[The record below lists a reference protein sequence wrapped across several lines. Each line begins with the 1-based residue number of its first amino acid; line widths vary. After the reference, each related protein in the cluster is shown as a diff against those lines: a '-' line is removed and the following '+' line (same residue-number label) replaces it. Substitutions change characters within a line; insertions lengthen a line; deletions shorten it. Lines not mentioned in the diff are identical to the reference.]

1 MISPRNR
8 TRLQQP
14 IGRSGVERRA
24 LRHIGGGE
32 RRGAAEDGLAL
43 LQPARVRGG
52 RGRGYKYQ
60 PAPPR
65 TYTAGA
71 DFSPARRRKKP
82 GHRRRNKTRRRH
94 RDRSRKVRRPFAR
107 SLPCARGG
115 SSIDDFRRVLF
126 VSGQILLLFP
136 HWNEGCC
143 FRILLGFD
151 AFVYMIFDRVALIFT
166 NCIVAHDKPDRSP
179 F

>member
-115 SSIDDFRRVLF
+115 SSIDDFF
-126 VSGQILLLFP
+126 SFP
-136 HWNEGCC
+136 DKFFFFFPTGTKAA
-143 FRILLGFD
+143 
-151 AFVYMIFDRVALIFT
+151 AFESYWDSTPSSI
-166 NCIVAHDKPDRSP
+166 
-179 F
+179 